1 MSHFPAIVKLLAWM
15 KLLVLKILVWK
26 FSILWPWRRRLKR
39 VLIIEPFHL
48 GDILTLLSPIQN
60 LCDYYHDRGYEISIL
75 IPPAAQPLV
84 EACPLF
90 DHALGYHILRGD
102 FTFKKKYEL
111 YCKLYN
117 DRYEVVV
124 NPFFSPDKIF
134 SFISTIAV
142 LCRPAFSCAMI
153 NNTVVPMQ
161 MTPLEQY
168 LYMDRWRKRYTTF
181 LEDHSRSFFKYIHDL
196 CENVCGMSFPLTL
209 YSRGFGELPKMSLP
223 SAYYVIVP
231 GAGTRR
237 PWPMKRMAELIT
249 RIHQRW
255 PELMPVLTGG
265 KSEQKLGDE
274 IRQQLPDGLQV
285 IDMIGRSTLLELTA
299 IVKGARFVVSN
310 DTGTAHLAP
319 LFNTKSVVISGAWH
333 IGWFHPNPL
342 YVNTRC
348 ILHPK
353 DCAGC
358 GWTPCP
364 YATDGIDL
372 CIAEITVDEV
382 MAEIERSEIRNP

>member
-1 MSHFPAIVKLLAWM
+1 MNHFPAIVKLLAWM

-26 FSILWPWRRRLKR
+26 ISILWPWRRRLKR

-75 IPPAAQPLV
+75 IPPSAQPLV

-90 DHALGYHILRGD
+90 DRTLGCHILRGD

-111 YCKLYN
+111 YCRLYN
-117 DRYEVVV
+117 DRYEIVV

-134 SFISTIAV
+134 SIISTAAMI
-142 LCRPAFSCAMI
+142 CRPVSCCAATNSTMPPSQI
-153 NNTVVPMQ
+153 
-161 MTPLEQY
+161 TPLEKY
-168 LYMDRWRKRYTTF
+168 LHEQRWRRQYRIF
-181 LEDHSRSFFKYIHDL
+181 LEDHSHSVFECIHHL
-196 CENVCGMSFPLTL
+196 CEKACGMSFPLTL

-223 SAYYVIVP
+223 PAYYVIVP

-249 RIHQRW
+249 RIHQSW
-255 PELMPVLTGG
+255 PGLTPVLTGG

-285 IDMIGRSTLLELTA
+285 IDMIGRSTLLELAA
-299 IVKGARFVVSN
+299 IIQDARFVISN
-310 DTGTAHLAP
+310 DTGPSHLAP
-319 LFNTKSVVISGAWH
+319 LLDTRSIVISGAWH
-333 IGWFHPNPL
+333 IGCFHPNPL
-342 YVNTRC
+342 YVKTRC

-353 DCAGC
+353 DCSGC
-358 GWTPCP
+358 GWAPCP
-364 YATDGIDL
+364 YTRDGVDL